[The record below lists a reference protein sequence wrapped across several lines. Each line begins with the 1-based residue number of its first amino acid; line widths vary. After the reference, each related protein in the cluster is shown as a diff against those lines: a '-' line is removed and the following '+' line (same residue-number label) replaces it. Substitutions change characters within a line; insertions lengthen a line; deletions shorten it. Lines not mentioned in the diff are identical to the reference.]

1 MPAGTPI
8 WVEGVG
14 DGLYVEFKR
23 NFFGANEH
31 TIEFPDGVQCLML
44 RELHWRVPGGVP
56 GARQPRESAR
66 RASQE
71 FRPNGA
77 APPPVSGEGASELPQ
92 IAAPRGA
99 GEVSQEEAAAA
110 AAAFAERKGEGG
122 GGPSEPPAVARRGSA
137 AQDLDDA
144 EMDELAEMVRM
155 RKPKNFGD
163 GVLSAMGTVGKG
175 VGAGVAAAVA
185 LPVAGA
191 AQEGTKG
198 FFKGLGA
205 GLAAAVAAPVAGVIA
220 GGVQVTR
227 GVAAAS
233 EAREAEAKG
242 MVWDPKQEQWVER
255 VPWLLENEAAKVAA
269 MDEKG
274 STAGAG
280 AGRSVKDTGFYDM
293 LGVPTDA
300 DSAAIKKAYYKKA
313 RKMHPDKNPD
323 DPEANAKFQTLGQAY
338 QTLSDDAL
346 RAKYDKGGEEAMED
360 QDFLDSNQLFGMIF
374 GSERFE
380 DIVGE
385 LRLAS
390 EAQAMMTAEEE
401 GLGPE
406 AMTGTA
412 PHPCWLFR

>member
-1 MPAGTPI
+1 
-8 WVEGVG
+8 
-14 DGLYVEFKR
+14 
-23 NFFGANEH
+23 
-31 TIEFPDGVQCLML
+31 
-44 RELHWRVPGGVP
+44 
-56 GARQPRESAR
+56 
-66 RASQE
+66 
-71 FRPNGA
+71 
-77 APPPVSGEGASELPQ
+77 
-92 IAAPRGA
+92 
-99 GEVSQEEAAAA
+99 
-110 AAAFAERKGEGG
+110 
-122 GGPSEPPAVARRGSA
+122 
-137 AQDLDDA
+137 
-144 EMDELAEMVRM
+144 MDELAEMVRM

-274 STAGAG
+274 STAGAA

-300 DSAAIKKAYYKKA
+300 DNAAIKKAYYKKA

-412 PHPCWLFR
+412 PHPCWRSHWLQLARRGAQERWCAQGCSGRQPSSSSASSTARCVWLRSCDRCCPRMPSSLGRSTPTMEHAPSIRPGSASTTLPRRTRKKPCERVRWVVVRPSGRR